1 MREVE
6 VSQIPQLYAS
16 MRTLRAMY
24 EFGHSHMSNL
34 ISAMR
39 KSPWKAGVVGTGKGM
54 RINTQMFDAF
64 WRDWAKKH

>member
-1 MREVE
+1 
-6 VSQIPQLYAS
+6 
-16 MRTLRAMY
+16 MRTLRTMY